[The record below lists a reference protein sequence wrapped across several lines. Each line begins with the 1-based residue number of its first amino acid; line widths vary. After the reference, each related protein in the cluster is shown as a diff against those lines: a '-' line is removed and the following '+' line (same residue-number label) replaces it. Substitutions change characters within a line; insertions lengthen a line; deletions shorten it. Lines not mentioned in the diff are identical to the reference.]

1 MIKLKE
7 YYGGNDI
14 AVFYRGKEIYR
25 GSFTRALTITVKDYI
40 IRDRAFR
47 SDVVNYCNSFG
58 DPLVSERD
66 NAYDIADA
74 FHQLVFAE
82 LNDYGDDGC
91 VGNESGTIEVCTVD
105 QIDEAT
111 HRTLNPQYDS
121 RKSFYGKAHV
131 VDDSDG
137 SQILYSYDT
146 PVCKINDRGEV
157 ELLSMWDSSQTTL
170 RHVKEFL
177 QQNGFKV
184 GSKSQIAAM
193 YGKKVER
200 FSRKRGRVVREAKHA
215 RIIERQ
221 LNEGPGAGY
230 TIEVD
235 GLSDI
240 NVNSANV
247 TEYVD
252 EVGWYVDVDGTC
264 NIDNLSANS
273 YYYGTGYLYN
283 VPAKITK
290 VFVNWYWVDEYDDLS
305 EMDEDEL
312 ARFMTSYIK
321 DRLDDTKFETVY
333 GGGWMHSTYD
343 GTIDAIDSERGDIDL
358 VITDQDI
365 INYIDIA
372 VQGENTYSE
381 YRIMCNDTFN
391 GEVYEDEDEAIEE
404 AKRQFYSQADGI
416 DDLDYD
422 IFEDGDNY
430 QVVKTT
436 GYYYY
441 NGDIDDYSEDEVV
454 WDSADLE
461 FED

>member
-7 YYGGNDI
+7 YYGGSDI
-14 AVFYRGKEIYR
+14 AIFYHGKEVYRGQ
-25 GSFTRALTITVKDYI
+25 FTRALTITVKDYLI
-40 IRDRAFR
+40 IDKGFRA
-47 SDVVNYCNSFG
+47 DVVDYCNSFG
-58 DPLVSERD
+58 DPVVSTSD
-66 NAYDIADA
+66 SAFDIADT
-74 FHQLVFAE
+74 FNQLLFME
-82 LNDYGDDGC
+82 MNESDGAC

-105 QIDEAT
+105 QIAEAA
-111 HRTLNPQYDS
+111 HRTLEPQYDS

-157 ELLSMWDSSQTTL
+157 ELLSMWDTSQTTL

-200 FSRKRGRVVREAKHA
+200 LSRKRGRVVRESKHA

-240 NVNSANV
+240 NVTSANV
-247 TEYVD
+247 TEYID

-264 NIDNLSANS
+264 GIDKLSANS

-290 VFVNWYWVDEYDDLS
+290 VFVNWYWVDDYDDLS
-305 EMDEDEL
+305 AMGADEL
-312 ARFMTSYIK
+312 ARFMTGYIK
-321 DRLDDTKFETVY
+321 DRLYDEKFETVY

-343 GTIDAIDSERGDIDL
+343 GTIDAIDDERGDVDL
-358 VITDQDI
+358 VIADQDI
-365 INYIDIA
+365 INYIDLA
-372 VQGENTYSE
+372 VQGENYQDVYYVVSDTDGVLESLDSE
-381 YRIMCNDTFN
+381 DS
-391 GEVYEDEDEAIEE
+391 AIEL
-404 AKRQFYSQADGI
+404 AKEYFETGDYYKITVEHDIEYYDVDGMPI
-416 DDLDYD
+416 ETMNNWD
-422 IFEDGDNY
+422 
-430 QVVKTT
+430 
-436 GYYYY
+436 
-441 NGDIDDYSEDEVV
+441 VV
-454 WDSADLE
+454 WDSSDLE
-461 FED
+461 EG